1 MYGIRSTALILSAI
15 SLAYVGSANAAEH
28 GINRL
33 SNGGFEVVWTNQ
45 HCIATF
51 NAKGQAMSYSDG
63 CNDKL
68 ITRSRTIASQNA
80 TGSGA
85 HKGGK
90 ASHGKQTSLE
100 YKRGYN
106 DALKGNAFD
115 QDRHPQDYKD
125 GFRAGENAR

>member
-1 MYGIRSTALILSAI
+1 MHFIRSTALILSTIGLVCA
-15 SLAYVGSANAAEH
+15 GSATAADH
-28 GINRL
+28 DINRL
-33 SNGGFEVVWTNQ
+33 SNGGFEVVWPNQ

-63 CNDKL
+63 CNDPL
-68 ITRSRTIASQNA
+68 IARSQTIASQNVK
-80 TGSGA
+80 GSGA
-85 HKGGK
+85 RKGGK